1 MKFSAAFALVVIVGL
16 VACADALP
24 ARKRMVYYQQP
35 AAAEW
40 YASGPQQRIMY
51 MQYVQPGR
59 THARSTQAA
68 SALVAGETVA
78 TGTYLKGKQ
87 SVTPPLTAPTNTPIP
102 RLSNQDCV
110 HADSEVAVAAEDSSA
125 EGAQADDVLSAAG
138 AHGASSVAEAYPE
151 EAPVVQIAVDTNNA
165 PVAEAELEPLPAVEN
180 DDAAKVPR
188 DFNFAAA
195 EESADAAGAAEA
207 SEAAEAEVSVPV
219 PAVEQVAVVEDELPV
234 PAPIAPVAAVVP
246 AKRYLPAKK
255 KVIVELDQSAEDADE
270 AQVAAFEDEEA
281 ENAVADDVEE
291 DDEDVAE
298 PIKPVVK
305 HPARVPNARRPA
317 VKKPVAASQPP
328 KKPAPLPA
336 GTFFPIDFGGTN
348 GGAIAIANSF
358 STGEGGSATSH
369 AIAYGSPDA
378 ARARVRPNPSKRR
391 H

>member
-1 MKFSAAFALVVIVGL
+1 MKFSVAFALLVIVGF
-16 VACADALP
+16 VASGDALP
-24 ARKRMVYYQQP
+24 ARKNRQYLVPGMVYYQQP

-40 YASGPQQRIMY
+40 YGAGPQQRIMY

-78 TGTYLKGKQ
+78 TGTYLKESDVAL
-87 SVTPPLTAPTNTPIP
+87 SVDEI
-102 RLSNQDCV
+102 
-110 HADSEVAVAAEDSSA
+110 SA
-125 EGAQADDVLSAAG
+125 ESAQADDALSAAG
-138 AHGASSVAEAYPE
+138 AHGATSVAEAYPE
-151 EAPVVQIAVDTNNA
+151 EAPVVQIAVDTNNG
-165 PVAEAELEPLPAVEN
+165 AEEEAAVES

-188 DFNFAAA
+188 DFHFAAEEAAAAAA
-195 EESADAAGAAEA
+195 EEAAA
-207 SEAAEAEVSVPV
+207 V
-219 PAVEQVAVVEDELPV
+219 PAVEVAVAEEELPA

-255 KVIVELDQSAEDADE
+255 KVIVELDQSAEDVEE
-270 AQVAAFEDEEA
+270 AHVAAIEDEEA

-291 DDEDVAE
+291 DDEELAE
-298 PIKPVVK
+298 PVVK
-305 HPARVPNARRPA
+305 HPARIPNARRPA
-317 VKKPVAASQPP
+317 AKKPAAPAGKP
-328 KKPAPLPA
+328 VKKPAPLPA

-358 STGEGGSATSH
+358 STGEGGAATSH

-378 ARARVRPNPSKRR
+378 VRARVRPNPSKRR